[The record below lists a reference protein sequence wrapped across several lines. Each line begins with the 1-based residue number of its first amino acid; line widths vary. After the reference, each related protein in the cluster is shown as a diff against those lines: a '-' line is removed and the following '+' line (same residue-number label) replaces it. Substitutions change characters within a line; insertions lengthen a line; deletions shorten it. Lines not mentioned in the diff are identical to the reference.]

1 MLIHYPKKISERS
14 KEPHTQQRGS
24 TPSEMPK
31 RPPHRKEG
39 AKKKGQ
45 QIVAASQG
53 PTTGKSMHVRKGPR
67 EIQNPTKPPLPDSR
81 PHQREL
87 SRG

>member
-1 MLIHYPKKISERS
+1 MLEWS

-39 AKKKGQ
+39 ARKKGQ
-45 QIVAASQG
+45 QMAATSQG
-53 PTTGKSMHVRKGPR
+53 PTTGKSMHVRKGPKG
-67 EIQNPTKPPLPDSR
+67 NPKSNQASITR
-81 PHQREL
+81 Q
-87 SRG
+87 